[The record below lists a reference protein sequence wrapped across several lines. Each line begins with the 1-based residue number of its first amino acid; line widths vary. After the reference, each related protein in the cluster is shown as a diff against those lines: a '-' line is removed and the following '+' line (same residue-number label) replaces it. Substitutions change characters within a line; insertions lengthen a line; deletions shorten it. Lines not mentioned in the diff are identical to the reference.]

1 MAMLSHLLS
10 CTCWSTPL
18 RVRLQE
24 TTNQVA
30 SSYLFCHT
38 RMRAS
43 FPRSKPTP
51 TLPEALVTLLSIAG
65 IKPGLALY
73 HGLPRP
79 LTDLAVVVCC
89 LPDVDRRK
97 FYICPLTDPVAVVRR
112 LSGADRRFWT
122 VVSSRKVSQGLQ
134 ALAKKPV
141 SRVGSTSPR
150 R

>member
-30 SSYLFCHT
+30 SSYLFGHT
-38 RMRAS
+38 RMRGLVPPLQTHS
-43 FPRSKPTP
+43 YS
-51 TLPEALVTLLSIAG
+51 PEALVTALSIADS
-65 IKPGLALY
+65 KPGLALY

-97 FYICPLTDPVAVVRR
+97 IYIYPLTNPVTVVRR
-112 LSGADRRFWT
+112 LSNANRRF
-122 VVSSRKVSQGLQ
+122 
-134 ALAKKPV
+134 
-141 SRVGSTSPR
+141 
-150 R
+150 